1 VRGRAG
7 PLLGSLV
14 FLVIA
19 PGTIV
24 GFIPYRL
31 THWRVEPAFYGQ
43 PWLRAPGVFLLLGG
57 AVVLLDSF
65 RRFALEGRG
74 TPAPVVPPDQLV
86 VSGLYRYVR
95 NPMYVALLS
104 IVLGQALLLS
114 STTLLWYSAMLWLM
128 FHLFVLMYEE
138 PTLRR
143 TFGRSYEE
151 YCANVSRW
159 RPRLWPWC
167 GKSVPESVQ

>member
-1 VRGRAG
+1 MRGRAG
-7 PLLGSLV
+7 PLIGSFV

-19 PGTIV
+19 PGTIA
-24 GFIPYRL
+24 GLIPYRL
-31 THWRVEPAFYGQ
+31 TQWRMQPAFLGQ
-43 PWLRAPGVFLLLGG
+43 PWLRAPGVLLVLGG
-57 AVVLLDSF
+57 CLVLLDSF

-95 NPMYVALLS
+95 NPMYVAVLS

-114 STTLLWYSAMLWLM
+114 STTLLWYSAILWLM
-128 FHLFVLMYEE
+128 FHVFVLMYEE

-143 TFGRSYEE
+143 KFGRSYDE
-151 YCANVSRW
+151 YCASVRRW
-159 RPRLWPWC
+159 RPRRRPLDHGPRT
-167 GKSVPESVQ
+167 S